1 MNDATSW
8 IDPEL
13 VSAGQL
19 LQSRGLVAPDR
30 TQASLSEVRAAT
42 DRIGAFLGEGS
53 VPRRRG
59 IARSGRMLFG
69 KTRPL
74 PLAADRRSSLTYGG
88 GQL

>member
-30 TQASLSEVRAAT
+30 TQASLR
-42 DRIGAFLGEGS
+42 G
-53 VPRRRG
+53 PRRN
-59 IARSGRMLFG
+59 
-69 KTRPL
+69 
-74 PLAADRRSSLTYGG
+74 
-88 GQL
+88 